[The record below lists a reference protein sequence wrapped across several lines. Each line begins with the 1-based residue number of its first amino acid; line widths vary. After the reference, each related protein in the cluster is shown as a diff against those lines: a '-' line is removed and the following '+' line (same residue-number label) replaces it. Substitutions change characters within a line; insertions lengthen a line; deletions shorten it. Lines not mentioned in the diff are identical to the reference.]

1 MLLGQPLS
9 AVVAAAAIV
18 AAASALQATIG
29 FGLALLAIPLLHL
42 SGFAPPEAIAISSS
56 AMLVQMANGVL
67 RLRAWVRP
75 QELLWPLAVVMA
87 ALVAGVLAL
96 RAVVAV
102 RPELARQAAGAV
114 VLLALLALALRRPAP
129 RRRVAAPWTVLAMG
143 ASGLLA
149 GSTGMGGAPLALWTY
164 AHRWPPERVRATIW
178 TIALP
183 ATAMLLGLLAV
194 TFGASVIRALGLAAL
209 LSPCALAGSNAGLA
223 LARRLPAVRLR
234 AAAFAALA
242 ALGAS
247 AIIRPLL

>member
-1 MLLGQPLS
+1 MLLGQPLP
-9 AVVAAAAIV
+9 AVAAAAAIV

-42 SGFAPPEAIAISSS
+42 SGFAPPEAIAVSST
-56 AMLVQMANGVL
+56 AMLVQMANGVV

-75 QELLWPLAVVMA
+75 QELLWPLAVVLA
-87 ALVAGVLAL
+87 ALAIGVLAL

-102 RPELARQAAGAV
+102 RPDLARQAAGAV
-114 VLLALLALALRRPAP
+114 VLIALLALALRRPPP
-129 RRRVAAPWTVLAMG
+129 RQRVAAPWTALAMG

-149 GSTGMGGAPLALWTY
+149 GSTGMGGVPLALWTY
-164 AHRWPPERVRATIW
+164 AHRWPPERIRATIW
-178 TIALP
+178 AIALP
-183 ATAMLLGLLAV
+183 ATAMLLALLAV
-194 TFGASVIRALGLAAL
+194 TFGAGVVRALALAAL

-223 LARRLPAVRLR
+223 LARRLSVARLR

-242 ALGAS
+242 VLGVS

>member
-1 MLLGQPLS
+1 MLLGQPLP
-9 AVVAAAAIV
+9 VVAAAAVIV
-18 AAASALQATIG
+18 TAASALQATIG
-29 FGLALLAIPLLHL
+29 FGLALSAIPLLHL

-75 QELLWPLAVVMA
+75 QELIGPLAILMA
-87 ALVAGVLAL
+87 ALAAGVLAL

-114 VLLALLALALRRPAP
+114 VLLALLVLGLRRPAP
-129 RRRVAAPWTVLAMG
+129 RPRVGTGWTVVAMG

-164 AHRWPPERVRATIW
+164 AHRWPPERIRATIW
-178 TIALP
+178 AIGLP
-183 ATAMLLGLLAV
+183 ATATLLALLAV
-194 TFGASVIRALGLAAL
+194 TFGASVVRALGLAAL

-223 LARRLPAVRLR
+223 LAKRIPAARMR
-234 AAAFAALA
+234 AGAFAALA
-242 ALGAS
+242 ALGAG
-247 AIIRPLL
+247 AIVRPLL